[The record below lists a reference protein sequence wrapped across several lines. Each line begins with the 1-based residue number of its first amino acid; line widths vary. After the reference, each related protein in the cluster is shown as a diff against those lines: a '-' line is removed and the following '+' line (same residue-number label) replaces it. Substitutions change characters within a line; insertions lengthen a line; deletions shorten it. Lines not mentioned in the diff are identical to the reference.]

1 MPLSTRTIAV
11 SVAVICFFGLSF
23 IGWVSKLSPFICCK
37 RAVTG
42 ATLAYIAVVYAVKA
56 INAIVINA
64 MITQQMNQ
72 QKEKNSDDT
81 GSKDF

>member
-23 IGWVSKLSPFICCK
+23 IGWVSELSPFTCCK
-37 RAVTG
+37 RAVIG
-42 ATLAYIAVVYAVKA
+42 AALAYIAVVYAVKA

-72 QKEKNSDDT
+72 QKEKNSDNT